1 MKLQDFLG
9 NIGKLKTEIEGV
21 LTQNNSLA
29 EAKKSVEEF
38 VKQTETELKNVVEK
52 DLPKLAARLKKER
65 ESLENK
71 VEKIISKEMK
81 KAQDFAKN
89 HQKDLE
95 GLQRKVEGMLE
106 KRGINLPEG
115 LSAKKSA
122 KKADKKAKSAKKTVK
137 KATQKTTKKTTK
149 KKASATKPAALKQ
162 KSPKVP
168 KSKKDHP
175 IQEVHTKISPKARQ
189 S

>member
-9 NIGKLKTEIEGV
+9 NIGKLKSEIEGV

-52 DLPKLAARLKKER
+52 DLPMLASRLKKER
-65 ESLENK
+65 ESLESK

-89 HQKDLE
+89 HQKELE
-95 GLQRKVEGMLE
+95 GLQKKVEAMLE

-115 LSAKKSA
+115 LSLKKVPAKKTTAKKKAQKKVAKKSP
-122 KKADKKAKSAKKTVK
+122 AKKT
-137 KATQKTTKKTTK
+137 
-149 KKASATKPAALKQ
+149 SAAKPAALRK
-162 KSPKVP
+162 KSSTKVP
-168 KSKKDHP
+168 KSKKDHQ
-175 IQEVHTKISPKARQ
+175 IHEVHTKISPKARQ